1 MDSVYVQNRK
11 PTVLFCLFVLVTLSK
26 YNVNIGFSLKPYM
39 IFLFALLLLSFASFY
54 VYKLQAYEVLLL
66 LFYLF
71 YCMTGAFSL
80 YPEASLRI
88 MLGVLLILA
97 CYFLMKYVIAEFHS
111 GSIKRAL
118 TGAGILFN
126 SVSLLLYIAGL
137 QAVHFQF
144 ASDVEIIK
152 WGVMIDRSYPRL
164 IGVLDDPNIYVF
176 YNTLFFTYFLT
187 NSDSTKNKVGLLL
200 STLTSVLTFSRGG
213 LIAMVAV
220 LILYLLIT
228 RSLNSL
234 KTALSFVFL
243 FGVLAFIA
251 HFMTNFNVFTILTER
266 ADDFLHDGGSGRFS
280 LWSRA
285 FEFFSS
291 HPFAG
296 IGAFN
301 FSEYNL
307 FYYGEA
313 LYVHN
318 TFLEILSETGM
329 IGFCLYFSFLLLVL
343 LQLLKQKIHKQEPYL
358 FLTFIGFLLQ
368 MMSLSLI
375 VNELFFLYLA
385 LLSGYLRNHQ
395 SEESAR

>member
-1 MDSVYVQNRK
+1 
-11 PTVLFCLFVLVTLSK
+11 
-26 YNVNIGFSLKPYM
+26 
-39 IFLFALLLLSFASFY
+39 
-54 VYKLQAYEVLLL
+54 
-66 LFYLF
+66 
-71 YCMTGAFSL
+71 
-80 YPEASLRI
+80 
-88 MLGVLLILA
+88 
-97 CYFLMKYVIAEFHS
+97 
-111 GSIKRAL
+111 
-118 TGAGILFN
+118 
-126 SVSLLLYIAGL
+126 
-137 QAVHFQF
+137 
-144 ASDVEIIK
+144 
-152 WGVMIDRSYPRL
+152 
-164 IGVLDDPNIYVF
+164 
-176 YNTLFFTYFLT
+176 
-187 NSDSTKNKVGLLL
+187 
-200 STLTSVLTFSRGG
+200 
-213 LIAMVAV
+213 MVAV

-234 KTALSFVFL
+234 KTVLSFVFL
-243 FGVLAFIA
+243 FGALALIA

-280 LWSRA
+280 LWNRA

-301 FSEYNL
+301 FLEYNS

-358 FLTFIGFLLQ
+358 FLTFVGFLLQ
-368 MMSLSLI
+368 MISLSLI